1 MSNVE
6 QNSVRVFLIFLD
18 LDGVGGVFTLG
29 FIMVSRGTPARVS
42 SSVATVG

>member
-1 MSNVE
+1 
-6 QNSVRVFLIFLD
+6 
-18 LDGVGGVFTLG
+18 VFTLG